1 VAAAK
6 NGAAAKATM
15 AVVTVVAMA
24 AARVAINAVAAAVA
38 AVAAAVPA
46 RHALLVPYWSAL
58 TRMAHRIAFSPD
70 TLDVDAG
77 YVLAL
82 HPAKKPPTG
91 GFFSCPL

>member
-24 AARVAINAVAAAVA
+24 AARVAINAAVAA

>member
-1 VAAAK
+1 
-6 NGAAAKATM
+6 
-15 AVVTVVAMA
+15 
-24 AARVAINAVAAAVA
+24 
-38 AVAAAVPA
+38 
-46 RHALLVPYWSAL
+46 
-58 TRMAHRIAFSPD
+58 MAHRIAFSPD

>member
-1 VAAAK
+1 MAAAK

-24 AARVAINAVAAAVA
+24 AARVAINAVVVA

-77 YVLAL
+77 YVPAL

>member
-24 AARVAINAVAAAVA
+24 AARVAINAVAAAV
-38 AVAAAVPA
+38 PA
-46 RHALLVPYWSAL
+46 RHALSVPYWSAL

>member
-24 AARVAINAVAAAVA
+24 AARVAINAVVAVVVA
-38 AVAAAVPA
+38 AAAVPA